1 MRQLTGGRK
10 TNQNSN
16 ESSLKMQ
23 KSSLEFQEI
32 SIFDIQLSK
41 GFQEMIHFSRKLTIT
56 ICTLSE
62 QSAIRLKG
70 NLKCINGN
78 SLSPLG
84 AESKEIPAA
93 LRCFADVTNWGYSY
107 NKSKLPVVS
116 HFLQHKNRI
125 ARYAILVMHYRIIS
139 RILEAHWHK
148 WLTTCPERN
157 QLNISHSFA
166 SKTEENRLV
175 MIISTLFNCSFWV
188 FKFDSDWYLI
198 LRFHS
203 QKHETHF

>member
-1 MRQLTGGRK
+1 MMRQLTGGRK

-23 KSSLEFQEI
+23 KSSFEFQEI

-93 LRCFADVTNWGYSY
+93 LQTLLTGVTVTIKVTSC
-107 NKSKLPVVS
+107 VS
-116 HFLQHKNRI
+116 FPAAQESHCPLCNSRHALQN
-125 ARYAILVMHYRIIS
+125 
-139 RILEAHWHK
+139 
-148 WLTTCPERN
+148 N
-157 QLNISHSFA
+157 F
-166 SKTEENRLV
+166 ENP
-175 MIISTLFNCSFWV
+175 
-188 FKFDSDWYLI
+188 
-198 LRFHS
+198 
-203 QKHETHF
+203 

>member
-1 MRQLTGGRK
+1 MSSHNAEQHYVMRQLTGGRK

-62 QSAIRLKG
+62 QSAIGLKG

-93 LRCFADVTNWGYSY
+93 LQTLLTGVTVTIKVSY
-107 NKSKLPVVS
+107 QLCLISCS
-116 HFLQHKNRI
+116 TRI
-125 ARYAILVMHYRIIS
+125 ALPAMQFS
-139 RILEAHWHK
+139 SC
-148 WLTTCPERN
+148 TTE
-157 QLNISHSFA
+157 
-166 SKTEENRLV
+166 
-175 MIISTLFNCSFWV
+175 
-188 FKFDSDWYLI
+188 
-198 LRFHS
+198 
-203 QKHETHF
+203 

>member
-1 MRQLTGGRK
+1 MMRQLTGGRK

-41 GFQEMIHFSRKLTIT
+41 GFQEMIRFSRKLTIT

-78 SLSPLG
+78 LLSPLG

-93 LRCFADVTNWGYSY
+93 LQTLLTGVTVTIKVSY
-107 NKSKLPVVS
+107 QLCLISCS
-116 HFLQHKNRI
+116 TRI
-125 ARYAILVMHYRIIS
+125 ALPAMQFS
-139 RILEAHWHK
+139 SC
-148 WLTTCPERN
+148 TTE
-157 QLNISHSFA
+157 
-166 SKTEENRLV
+166 
-175 MIISTLFNCSFWV
+175 
-188 FKFDSDWYLI
+188 
-198 LRFHS
+198 
-203 QKHETHF
+203 

>member
-1 MRQLTGGRK
+1 MMRQLTGGRK

-93 LRCFADVTNWGYSY
+93 LQTLLTGVTVTIKVSY
-107 NKSKLPVVS
+107 QLCLISCS
-116 HFLQHKNRI
+116 TRI
-125 ARYAILVMHYRIIS
+125 ALPAMQFS
-139 RILEAHWHK
+139 SC
-148 WLTTCPERN
+148 TTE
-157 QLNISHSFA
+157 
-166 SKTEENRLV
+166 
-175 MIISTLFNCSFWV
+175 
-188 FKFDSDWYLI
+188 
-198 LRFHS
+198 
-203 QKHETHF
+203 

>member
-1 MRQLTGGRK
+1 MSSHNAEQHYVMRQLTGGRK

-41 GFQEMIHFSRKLTIT
+41 GFQEMIHYSRKLTIT

-93 LRCFADVTNWGYSY
+93 FVTNWGYSY
-107 NKSKLPVVS
+107 NKSKLPDVS

-125 ARYAILVMHYRIIS
+125 ARYAILVMHYRIIL

-148 WLTTCPERN
+148 
-157 QLNISHSFA
+157 
-166 SKTEENRLV
+166 
-175 MIISTLFNCSFWV
+175 
-188 FKFDSDWYLI
+188 
-198 LRFHS
+198 
-203 QKHETHF
+203 

>member
-41 GFQEMIHFSRKLTIT
+41 GFQEMIHFSRKLAIT

-93 LRCFADVTNWGYSY
+93 LQTLLTGVTVTIKVTSC
-107 NKSKLPVVS
+107 VS
-116 HFLQHKNRI
+116 FPAAQESHCPLCNSRHALQN
-125 ARYAILVMHYRIIS
+125 
-139 RILEAHWHK
+139 
-148 WLTTCPERN
+148 N
-157 QLNISHSFA
+157 F
-166 SKTEENRLV
+166 ENP
-175 MIISTLFNCSFWV
+175 
-188 FKFDSDWYLI
+188 
-198 LRFHS
+198 
-203 QKHETHF
+203 

>member
-1 MRQLTGGRK
+1 MSSHNAEQHYVMRQLTGGRK

-41 GFQEMIHFSRKLTIT
+41 GFQEMIHFSRKLAIT

-93 LRCFADVTNWGYSY
+93 LRTLLTGVTVTIKVSY
-107 NKSKLPVVS
+107 QLCLISCS
-116 HFLQHKNRI
+116 TRI
-125 ARYAILVMHYRIIS
+125 ALPAMQFS
-139 RILEAHWHK
+139 SC
-148 WLTTCPERN
+148 TTE
-157 QLNISHSFA
+157 
-166 SKTEENRLV
+166 
-175 MIISTLFNCSFWV
+175 
-188 FKFDSDWYLI
+188 
-198 LRFHS
+198 
-203 QKHETHF
+203 

>member
-1 MRQLTGGRK
+1 MMRELTGGRK

-41 GFQEMIHFSRKLTIT
+41 GFKEMIHFSRKLTIT

-93 LRCFADVTNWGYSY
+93 LQTLLTGVTVTIKVSY
-107 NKSKLPVVS
+107 QLCLISCS
-116 HFLQHKNRI
+116 TRI
-125 ARYAILVMHYRIIS
+125 ALPAIQFS
-139 RILEAHWHK
+139 SC
-148 WLTTCPERN
+148 TTE
-157 QLNISHSFA
+157 
-166 SKTEENRLV
+166 
-175 MIISTLFNCSFWV
+175 
-188 FKFDSDWYLI
+188 
-198 LRFHS
+198 
-203 QKHETHF
+203 

>member
-1 MRQLTGGRK
+1 MMRQLTGGRK

-56 ICTLSE
+56 ICTLRE

-93 LRCFADVTNWGYSY
+93 LQTLLTGVTVTIKVSY
-107 NKSKLPVVS
+107 QLCLISCS
-116 HFLQHKNRI
+116 TRI
-125 ARYAILVMHYRIIS
+125 ALPAMQFS
-139 RILEAHWHK
+139 SC
-148 WLTTCPERN
+148 TTE
-157 QLNISHSFA
+157 
-166 SKTEENRLV
+166 
-175 MIISTLFNCSFWV
+175 
-188 FKFDSDWYLI
+188 
-198 LRFHS
+198 
-203 QKHETHF
+203 

>member
-1 MRQLTGGRK
+1 MMRQLTGGRK

-84 AESKEIPAA
+84 AESKEIPVA
-93 LRCFADVTNWGYSY
+93 LSALQTLPTGVTVTVKVSY
-107 NKSKLPVVS
+107 QLCLISCS
-116 HFLQHKNRI
+116 TRI
-125 ARYAILVMHYRIIS
+125 ALPAMQFS
-139 RILEAHWHK
+139 SC
-148 WLTTCPERN
+148 TTE
-157 QLNISHSFA
+157 
-166 SKTEENRLV
+166 
-175 MIISTLFNCSFWV
+175 
-188 FKFDSDWYLI
+188 
-198 LRFHS
+198 
-203 QKHETHF
+203 

>member
-1 MRQLTGGRK
+1 MMRQLTGGRK

-41 GFQEMIHFSRKLTIT
+41 GFQEMIHFSRKLAIT

-93 LRCFADVTNWGYSY
+93 LQTLLTGVTVTIKVTSC
-107 NKSKLPVVS
+107 VS
-116 HFLQHKNRI
+116 FPAAQESHCPLCNSRHALQN
-125 ARYAILVMHYRIIS
+125 
-139 RILEAHWHK
+139 
-148 WLTTCPERN
+148 N
-157 QLNISHSFA
+157 F
-166 SKTEENRLV
+166 ENP
-175 MIISTLFNCSFWV
+175 
-188 FKFDSDWYLI
+188 
-198 LRFHS
+198 
-203 QKHETHF
+203 